1 MATRY
6 IVIEVPEAPAPMRV
20 VVTADDLA
28 ELVNRVEDYGLAQLR
43 QRRAGAARTDP
54 GSPEVAAPHLLAFRR
69 GLDDA
74 ARGAGLKPWV
84 DPDDEDDDEDDTPLV
99 IDGR

>member
-1 MATRY
+1 MSTRY
-6 IVIEVPEAPAPMRV
+6 IVIEVPDAPAPMRAIA
-20 VVTADDLA
+20 TADDLA

-43 QRRAGAARTDP
+43 SRRTDVARTDP
-54 GSPEVAAPHLLAFRR
+54 GRAEVPAPHVLAFRR

-74 ARGAGLKPWV
+74 ARGAGLKPWS
-84 DPDDEDDDEDDTPLV
+84 DPDNDDDDDTPLV